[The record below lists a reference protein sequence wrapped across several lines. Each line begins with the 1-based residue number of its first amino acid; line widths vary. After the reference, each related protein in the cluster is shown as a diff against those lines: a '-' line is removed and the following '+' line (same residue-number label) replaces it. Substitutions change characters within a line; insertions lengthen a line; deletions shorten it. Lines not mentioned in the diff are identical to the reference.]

1 MSVNFDAPGA
11 PAPEMPSPLGHMPL
25 PKNGDDIA
33 LNVDTMRDYRNHLI
47 QTQEQLQL
55 VYEMSAGWSEGEI

>member
-1 MSVNFDAPGA
+1 
-11 PAPEMPSPLGHMPL
+11 
-25 PKNGDDIA
+25 
-33 LNVDTMRDYRNHLI
+33 MRDYRNHLI